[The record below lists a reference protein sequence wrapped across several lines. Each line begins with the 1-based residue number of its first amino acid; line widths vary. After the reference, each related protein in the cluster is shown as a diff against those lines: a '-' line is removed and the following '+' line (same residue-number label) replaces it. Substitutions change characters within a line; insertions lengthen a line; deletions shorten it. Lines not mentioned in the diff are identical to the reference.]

1 MLADWLWEEEEEEE
15 EREGRR
21 GVEGAAEEQ
30 KKYKKMKEGMGKPE
44 GGCGGEGGG
53 YEGREGGVVMA
64 EGGGREEGII
74 RQIRSAGPLSSHLG
88 NHSAVKQKLTMV
100 LFLLCVTVTTI
111 RQREKGPA
119 VKKSCISL
127 AALTM

>member
-1 MLADWLWEEEEEEE
+1 MLADWLWEEEEE

-53 YEGREGGVVMA
+53 M
-64 EGGGREEGII
+64 REERGRGGDGRRRRERGGNYQADTVCRTLI
-74 RQIRSAGPLSSHLG
+74 QSLGQSLGCKTEVNYGSVPL
-88 NHSAVKQKLTMV
+88 V
-100 LFLLCVTVTTI
+100 CVTVATI

-127 AALTM
+127 AALAM